1 MGAISSAGHSRSLIY
16 CSEKNT
22 MSLSSLLISV
32 IIPTYNR
39 AHILHR
45 AVQSVLSQ
53 THSHLELIIVDDGSE
68 DVTPEA
74 VTALQDPRIRLVH
87 QDHQGVAAARNA
99 GILQARGEYIALLDS
114 DDVWEPH
121 KLELQ
126 LTFTLQGGWHITQT
140 EEIWIR
146 HQQRVNPGLRH
157 IKPSGWIFVPSLAMC
172 LVSPSCVLMSRRCW
186 DEIGPFD
193 PRLLACEDYD
203 LWLRCSLRYPVGLV
217 PRHLVTRYAGHAD
230 QLSGKI
236 IGMDLYRIMSLNKLL
251 TRSDLSAE
259 QRHMTRMHL
268 QIKGKRYIQGCLKR
282 GKEEEAMRV
291 QSMITRGLEK

>member
-1 MGAISSAGHSRSLIY
+1 M
-16 CSEKNT
+16 

-39 AHILHR
+39 AHILLR
-45 AVQSVLSQ
+45 AVHSVLCQ

-68 DVTPEA
+68 DVTLK
-74 VTALQDPRIRLVH
+74 TISALEDPRIRLVH

-99 GILQARGEYIALLDS
+99 GILQAKGEYIALLDS
-114 DDVWEPH
+114 DDVWEPS

-126 LTFTLQGGWHITQT
+126 LSFTLQGGWNITQT

-146 HQQRVNPGLRH
+146 NQHRVNPGRRH
-157 IKPSGWIFVPSLAMC
+157 IKPSGWIFAPSLNMC
-172 LVSPSCVLMSRRCW
+172 LVSPSCVLIHRRCW
-186 DEIGPFD
+186 DEVGLFD
-193 PRLLACEDYD
+193 SRLLACEDYD
-203 LWLRCSLRYPVGLV
+203 LWLRCALRYPVGLV

-236 IGMDLYRIMSLNKLL
+236 IGLDLYRIMSLSTLL
-251 TRSDLSAE
+251 SRSDLTAE

-268 QIKGKRYIQGCLKR
+268 QSKGKRYIQGCLKR

-291 QSMITRGLEK
+291 QSMITRGLEM